1 MSISIVTARRT
12 RSPFTPLAGGR
23 TVQVL
28 GGLEE
33 ATFKCSCGHV
43 WTAVSSSNRMNGGYF
58 FQSSSGVTAE
68 CPSCKATGKLSTED
82 YDDVL

>member
-1 MSISIVTARRT
+1 MSFKILEARRT
-12 RSPFTPLAGGR
+12 RTPHTSVASGR
-23 TVQVL
+23 TVQIL

-33 ATFKCSCGHV
+33 ATFECECGHA
-43 WTAVSSSNRMNGGYF
+43 WTAVFSSTRMNGGFF

-68 CPSCKATGKLSTED
+68 CPSCKTTGKMATEE